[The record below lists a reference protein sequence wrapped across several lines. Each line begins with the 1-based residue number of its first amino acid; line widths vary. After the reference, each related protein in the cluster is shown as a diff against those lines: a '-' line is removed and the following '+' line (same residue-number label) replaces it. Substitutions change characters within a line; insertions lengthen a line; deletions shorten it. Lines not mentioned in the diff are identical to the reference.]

1 MMTIEILTYGIGAGV
16 VGDITTKA
24 ERGGLMGVFQGREY
38 IRGTKLT
45 LLQTSANA
53 LLCNSPDDG

>member
-38 IRGTKLT
+38 IRHQAHIT
-45 LLQTSANA
+45 
-53 LLCNSPDDG
+53 PDKC